1 VTLAEFLLSR
11 GPMKHTSSKLATVG
25 VILALCGAAAM
36 ANDDDDAPKKGVPPG
51 LAKKGGLPP
60 GQAKKQGY
68 GQTQTANPSTPPT
81 VQARET
87 APAPNTPAAPATPGA
102 PAPTTP
108 IQPANTTPTPTTPT
122 TTQPPSAD
130 PNLSDSVKV
139 GKEVQAR
146 RAKVESQVAEIDGF
160 GNTAEARERIFTRL
174 HRNSNIPV
182 STLEAQR
189 KAYPDVG
196 LGGITVANYISKG
209 NPKVSALQV
218 LAEHKSTGKGWGEI
232 AQGHGVHLTELI
244 DWLAEAKA
252 AARQADTSGRLKGL

>member
-1 VTLAEFLLSR
+1 
-11 GPMKHTSSKLATVG
+11 MKLTSSKLATVG

-36 ANDDDDAPKKGVPPG
+36 ANDDDDAPNNKKGVPPG

-68 GQTQTANPSTPPT
+68 GQNQSANPSTPT
-81 VQARET
+81 VQAKEV
-87 APAPNTPAAPATPGA
+87 APAPNTPASTAPATPA
-102 PAPTTP
+102 TPAPTAP
-108 IQPANTTPTPTTPT
+108 AANTTPTANN
-122 TTQPPSAD
+122 TQPPSAD

-174 HRNSNIPV
+174 HRNSNIPI

-232 AQGHGVHLTELI
+232 AQTHGVHLTELI
-244 DWLAEAKA
+244 DWLGEAKA
-252 AARQADTSGRLKGL
+252 AAKQADSAGRLKGL